1 MKQEDAVVVGTY
13 PDRIAAELAASWL
26 DSSDI
31 DFVILA
37 DDAGGAYPFF
47 QVTRGVKLIVAAEDE
62 ARAREAL
69 EMAETEIEDP
79 PASGDVEGD

>member
-13 PDRIAAELAASWL
+13 PDRIAAELASSWL
-26 DSSDI
+26 ESADI
-31 DFVILA
+31 DFVVLA

-47 QVTRGVKLIVAAEDE
+47 QVTRGVKLIVAVEDE

-69 EMAETEIEDP
+69 ETAEKEIDEP
-79 PASGDVEGD
+79 PDSGEQERD